1 MDKSLLPQYLANIWA
16 VARANNVIGESQRA
30 ALEEVCSEMGG
41 KKTDLSKAEK
51 LVASDGFVLKPIGR
65 YSERVRNAED
75 MLYVALSDGELCED
89 EIECITA
96 FLKDIGLDQ
105 DSVDI
110 MVAEAQ
116 TRSEAKNLELVC
128 SGCGVSMSSD
138 AKFCP
143 NCGVQ
148 IRVSAVVEPS
158 VQVEFNYPSH
168 GISVEFAESTS
179 ANFAAALAIAKT
191 APDFQV
197 CEKSRK
203 QWFLAT
209 WPQEQ
214 ITDVLS
220 LADALKGLRNRKAYL
235 DGEVMQ
241 WDEVFGFNWCFQRRQ
256 QAYRPNEYCFGL
268 DEDRLNIWGCRQ
280 ASMDWTSWADW
291 LGYGKFTSKDVFVF
305 DKDRIR
311 HELETNLYRVRFC
324 PCLRTNL
331 VATVLELLPDQVKVG
346 ERTGWQYKKEYEQ
359 GPLSIRVV
367 QKEVQGGLVFKDEFW
382 ASGVSPRGIEVAVDI
397 LKHAFKECGIKDVSP
412 KMLTGA

>member
-1 MDKSLLPQYLANIWA
+1 MDKALIPNYMANILA
-16 VARANNVIGESQRA
+16 VARSNNIIGDAQRTCIDKI
-30 ALEEVCSEMGG
+30 CSDIGG
-41 KKTDLSKAEK
+41 KKADMKAAEK
-51 LVASDGFVLKPIGR
+51 LAESAEFTPKPVGRLSDKVSNI
-65 YSERVRNAED
+65 ED
-75 MLYVALSDGELCED
+75 MIYVALADGDLEEA
-89 EIECITA
+89 EIDAIIP
-96 FLKDIGLDQ
+96 FINLVGLGQDI
-105 DSVDI
+105 VDL
-110 MVAEAQ
+110 MVAEGQARVAAQ
-116 TRSEAKNLELVC
+116 EATSIC
-128 SGCGVSMSSD
+128 PSCGATAGGD

-143 NCGVQ
+143 ACGTS
-148 IRVSAVVEPS
+148 IAALSNSAES

-203 QWFLAT
+203 QWHLAT

-331 VATVLELLPDQVKVG
+331 VATVLEFLPDQVKMG

-397 LKHAFKECGIKDVSP
+397 LKRAFKECGIKDISP